1 MKEQLDRL
9 KSMERSL
16 RNKRIIEHQLRKEIK
31 QDRIKKPKT
40 TYLSPL
46 VLSPLSLSSKKKS
59 FMPVSEPF
67 LSSKKSSSP
76 FLLSADKSSTS
87 AIKPSAIKPSA
98 IKPSAI
104 KPIAKTLSAIT
115 LSIKEPSVNNEPA
128 LTEQDI
134 INIVPEDNQYESSPP
149 PYEAIEPSYESLPAY
164 PEQPPTDISFE
175 NGDDLSYRD

>member
-16 RNKRIIEHQLRKEIK
+16 RNKRIIEHQLRKEMK
-31 QDRIKKPKT
+31 QDRIKKPKS

-76 FLLSADKSSTS
+76 FLLSTDKSSTS
-87 AIKPSAIKPSA
+87 SKSLTTKSL
-98 IKPSAI
+98 SSI
-104 KPIAKTLSAIT
+104 KPIAKSLSAIT

-134 INIVPEDNQYESSPP
+134 INIVPEDNPYESSPP